1 MTLPADKP
9 ALRRFALSAFALAA
23 MAACHGQALAQVTSA
38 NRDVLLPNTGLWSS
52 GGVTLGGTT
61 FVNLGLQGVGRIA
74 ASTLD
79 PSTGETFGSISDL
92 QVSSFINN
100 GNGSF
105 TGTFEFLPDRGYN
118 AGAIFSNYAARINT
132 VNFTFTPYTGAA
144 PTSAQNQIAMAVA
157 GSTRFTVDHD
167 NNTTP
172 APIFTTGL
180 LPQATPGTLFG
191 NPVPTVA
198 AAVTQSDGSF
208 TNRLTVDAE
217 GLAFDRRAGRTG
229 SGWVG
234 DEYGAYVYHFNAA
247 KQIDGVLK
255 LPPALLP
262 YGPAGSVNFAQDPP
276 TSGRRINQGMEGIA
290 LSPDGSKLFTLLQS
304 ATIQDSGSGNQGRS
318 NTRLVVYDVSGSDTP
333 SDPVAQYVIQLPRVD
348 STGSPSNGT
357 TVDRTAAQSAVVAL
371 NDHQLLIL
379 SRDGNGRGAGGS
391 PVFKSVLLAD
401 LNGATNIDGLYDAE
415 GAQTAPG
422 GVLRPTITPISWTEA
437 LNMIGKLGTGATD
450 IELAKF
456 GLNINNAPGDI
467 NTISEKW
474 EALALVPVGDPT
486 APNDYFLF
494 VGNDNDFQS
503 ASGQYMD
510 ANGVLQAYNAG
521 LENDT
526 VMLAYRVQVVPEPGT
541 WALMAAG
548 LLTVGSLARRRR

>member
-1 MTLPADKP
+1 MTNRSTSAC
-9 ALRRFALSAFALAA
+9 RRFAFSACALAA
-23 MAACHGQALAQVTSA
+23 LAFCHGQALAQVTSG

-79 PSTGETFGSISDL
+79 PVTGETFGSISDL
-92 QVSSFINN
+92 QVSSFTNN

-144 PTSAQNQIAMAVA
+144 STTAQNQIAMTVA

-167 NNTTP
+167 NNTAT

-180 LPQATPGTLFG
+180 LPQATPGNLFG
-191 NPVPTVA
+191 QAVPTVA
-198 AAVTQSDGSF
+198 GSVTQSDGSF
-208 TNRLTVDAE
+208 SNRLTVDAE

-247 KQIDGVLK
+247 KQIDGVLA
-255 LPPALLP
+255 LPPALVP
-262 YGPAGSVNFAQDPP
+262 HGPAGSINFAQDPP
-276 TSGRRINQGMEGIA
+276 ASGRRINQGMEGIA
-290 LSPDGSKLFTLLQS
+290 LSPDGNKLFTLLQS
-304 ATIQDSGSGNQGRS
+304 ATLQDSGSGNQGRS

-379 SRDGNGRGAGGS
+379 SRDGNGRGAAGS

-437 LNMIGKLGTGATD
+437 LNMIGKLGPGATD

-474 EALALVPVGDPT
+474 EALALVPVGDPA

-548 LLTVGSLARRRR
+548 LLAVGSLARRRR

>member
-1 MTLPADKP
+1 
-9 ALRRFALSAFALAA
+9 
-23 MAACHGQALAQVTSA
+23 
-38 NRDVLLPNTGLWSS
+38 
-52 GGVTLGGTT
+52 
-61 FVNLGLQGVGRIA
+61 
-74 ASTLD
+74 
-79 PSTGETFGSISDL
+79 
-92 QVSSFINN
+92 
-100 GNGSF
+100 
-105 TGTFEFLPDRGYN
+105 
-118 AGAIFSNYAARINT
+118 
-132 VNFTFTPYTGAA
+132 
-144 PTSAQNQIAMAVA
+144 
-157 GSTRFTVDHD
+157 
-167 NNTTP
+167 
-172 APIFTTGL
+172 
-180 LPQATPGTLFG
+180 
-191 NPVPTVA
+191 VP
-198 AAVTQSDGSF
+198 
-208 TNRLTVDAE
+208 
-217 GLAFDRRAGRTG
+217 
-229 SGWVG
+229 
-234 DEYGAYVYHFNAA
+234 H
-247 KQIDGVLK
+247 
-255 LPPALLP
+255 
-262 YGPAGSVNFAQDPP
+262 GPAGSINFAQDPP
-276 TSGRRINQGMEGIA
+276 ASGRRINQGMEGIA
-290 LSPDGSKLFTLLQS
+290 LSPDGNKLFTLLQS
-304 ATIQDSGSGNQGRS
+304 ATLQDSGSGNQGRS

-379 SRDGNGRGAGGS
+379 SRDGNGRGAAGS

-437 LNMIGKLGTGATD
+437 LNMIGKLGPGATD

-474 EALALVPVGDPT
+474 EALALVPVGDPA

-548 LLTVGSLARRRR
+548 LLAVGSLARRRR